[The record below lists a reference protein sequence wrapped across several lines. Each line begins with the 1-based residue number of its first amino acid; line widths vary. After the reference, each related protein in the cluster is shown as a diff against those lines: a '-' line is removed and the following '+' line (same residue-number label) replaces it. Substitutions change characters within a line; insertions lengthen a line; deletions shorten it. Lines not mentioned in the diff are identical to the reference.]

1 MNAILLVASGGA
13 IGSVARYLV
22 GAGMARAFGV
32 AFPYGTLAVNIIG
45 GFLMGL
51 FIELLARRF
60 QGSPELRLFI
70 AIGIL
75 GGFTTFSSFSLDVV
89 VLWQRGEFGIAL
101 FYVLAS
107 VILSIGA
114 LFFGLWLARMST

>member
-22 GAGMARAFGV
+22 GVGIARAFGV
-32 AFPYGTLAVNIIG
+32 AFPYGTLAVNVIG

-60 QGSPELRLFI
+60 DGSPELRLFI

-89 VLWQRGEFGIAL
+89 VLWERGELATAL

-114 LFFGLWLARMST
+114 LFLGLWLARIAA

>member
-22 GAGMARAFGV
+22 GVLMTRIFGMG
-32 AFPYGTLAVNIIG
+32 FPWGTLTVNVAG
-45 GFLMGL
+45 GLLMGL

-60 QGSPELRLFI
+60 NGSTELRLFV
-70 AIGIL
+70 AVGIM
-75 GGFTTFSSFSLDVV
+75 GGFTTFSSFSLDVAL
-89 VLWQRGEFGIAL
+89 LWNRGEAL
-101 FYVLAS
+101 FTLIYVLGS

-114 LFFGLWLARMST
+114 LFFGLWLARAVA

>member
-22 GAGMARAFGV
+22 GVGMARAFGV
-32 AFPYGTLAVNIIG
+32 AFPYGTLTVNVIG

-60 QGSPELRLFI
+60 DGSPELRLFI

-89 VLWQRGEFGIAL
+89 VLWERGYRKNCCI
-101 FYVLAS
+101 VLCACLIERQS
-107 VILSIGA
+107 
-114 LFFGLWLARMST
+114 

>member
-1 MNAILLVASGGA
+1 
-13 IGSVARYLV
+13 
-22 GAGMARAFGV
+22 
-32 AFPYGTLAVNIIG
+32 
-45 GFLMGL
+45 MGL

-60 QGSPELRLFI
+60 EGSPELRLFI

-89 VLWQRGEFGIAL
+89 VLWQRGELAIAL
-101 FYVLAS
+101 FYMLAS

-114 LFFGLWLARMST
+114 LFFGLWLARMTT

>member
-22 GAGMARAFGV
+22 GVAMARAFGV
-32 AFPYGTLAVNIIG
+32 AFPYGTLAVNVIG

-60 QGSPELRLFI
+60 EGSPELRLFI

-89 VLWQRGEFGIAL
+89 VLWERGELAIAL
-101 FYVLAS
+101 SYVLAS

-114 LFFGLWLARMST
+114 LFLGLWLARLAA

>member
-22 GAGMARAFGV
+22 GVGMARVFGV
-32 AFPYGTLAVNIIG
+32 AFPYGTLAVNVIG

-60 QGSPELRLFI
+60 EGSPELRLFI

-75 GGFTTFSSFSLDVV
+75 GGFTTFSSFSLDVA
-89 VLWQRGEFGIAL
+89 VLWERGELAIAL
-101 FYVLAS
+101 FYMLAS

-114 LFFGLWLARMST
+114 LFFGLWLARMTT

>member
-22 GAGMARAFGV
+22 GVGMARAFGV
-32 AFPYGTLAVNIIG
+32 AFPYGTLAVNVIG

-60 QGSPELRLFI
+60 EGSPELRLFI

-75 GGFTTFSSFSLDVV
+75 GGFTTFSSFSLDVA
-89 VLWQRGEFGIAL
+89 VLWERGELAIAL
-101 FYVLAS
+101 SYMLAS

-114 LFFGLWLARMST
+114 LSLGLWLARLTG

>member
-22 GAGMARAFGV
+22 GLLMTRILGA
-32 AFPYGTLAVNIIG
+32 AFPWGTLTVNVVG
-45 GFLMGL
+45 GLLMGL

-60 QGSPELRLFI
+60 DGSNELRLFV
-70 AIGIL
+70 AVGVM
-75 GGFTTFSSFSLDVV
+75 GGFTTFSSFSLDVAL
-89 VLWQRGEFGIAL
+89 LWERGEVFSAL
-101 FYVLAS
+101 IYVLLS

-114 LFFGLWLARMST
+114 LFLGLWLARAVA

>member
-22 GAGMARAFGV
+22 GLLMTRILGA
-32 AFPYGTLAVNIIG
+32 AFPWGTLTVNVVG
-45 GFLMGL
+45 GLLMGL

-60 QGSPELRLFI
+60 DGSTELRLFV
-70 AIGIL
+70 AVGIM
-75 GGFTTFSSFSLDVV
+75 GGFTTFSSFSLDVAL
-89 VLWQRGEFGIAL
+89 LWERGEVFSAL
-101 FYVLAS
+101 IYVLLS

-114 LFFGLWLARMST
+114 LFLGLWLARAVA

>member
-22 GAGMARAFGV
+22 GVGMARAFGV
-32 AFPYGTLAVNIIG
+32 AFPYGTLAVNVIG

-60 QGSPELRLFI
+60 EGSPELRLFV

-75 GGFTTFSSFSLDVV
+75 GGFTTFSSFSLDVA
-89 VLWQRGEFGIAL
+89 VLWERGELAIAL
-101 FYVLAS
+101 FYMLAS

-114 LFFGLWLARMST
+114 LFLGLWLARMTT

>member
-22 GAGMARAFGV
+22 GVLMARAFGT
-32 AFPYGTLAVNIIG
+32 AFPYGTLTVNVVG

-51 FIELLARRF
+51 FIELLARSF
-60 QGSPELRLFI
+60 DGSPELRLFV
-70 AIGIL
+70 AVGIM
-75 GGFTTFSSFSLDVV
+75 GGFTTFSSFSLDVA
-89 VLWQRGEFGIAL
+89 VLWDRGELTTAL
-101 FYVLAS
+101 IYVLAS

-114 LFFGLWLARMST
+114 LFLGLWLARLTS

>member
-22 GAGMARAFGV
+22 GVGMARAFGV

>member
-22 GAGMARAFGV
+22 GVLMTRAFGGNY
-32 AFPYGTLAVNIIG
+32 PYGTLTVNVAG

-51 FIELLARRF
+51 FIGIMAQRLE
-60 QGSPELRLFI
+60 GSMDLRLFV
-70 AIGIL
+70 AVGIM
-75 GGFTTFSSFSLDVV
+75 GGFTTFSSFSLDFA
-89 VLWQRGEFGIAL
+89 VLWERGELLTAL
-101 FYVLAS
+101 IYVLAS

-114 LFFGLWLARMST
+114 LFLGLWLARMTA